1 MISSK
6 SMDNMENSQLS
17 LRGAAIPIALNLA
30 LFVAVLAAI
39 LGPRSV

>member
-1 MISSK
+1 MISTK
-6 SMDNMENSQLS
+6 SMDNMENSQMS

-39 LGPRSV
+39 LGPRGV

>member
-6 SMDNMENSQLS
+6 SIDNMAHGRLS